1 MCEASVLDGLVD
13 LTGGISEAINLKNP
27 EIKKMIENGVLW
39 NLLLN
44 NFNLKYYIGC
54 INYDENK
61 TVKTADQGQQGI
73 LENHYYSLLEMRDF
87 PKENLKLVR
96 IRNPWGS
103 DGLWNGAFCED
114 SDDWDKHRSLKN

>member
-1 MCEASVLDGLVD
+1 MVD
-13 LTGGISEAINLKNP
+13 NGI
-27 EIKKMIENGVLW
+27 LW

-54 INYDENK
+54 INYDQNK

-73 LENHYYSLLEMRDF
+73 LQNHYYSLLDMRDF
-87 PKENLKLVR
+87 PKQNLKLIR

-103 DGLWNGAFCED
+103 DGLWNGAFC
-114 SDDWDKHRSLKN
+114 